1 MAAPTHPHSI
11 PKHEP
16 TPAEI
21 ARVTKRIRSGWS
33 DRERETRSVA
43 KSPGPYT
50 IPINVDL
57 GIYSSKPFRD
67 GDF

>member
-1 MAAPTHPHSI
+1 MAAPIHPQSI

-16 TPAEI
+16 TPSEI
-21 ARVTKRIRSGWS
+21 ARATERIRSGWS
-33 DRERETRSVA
+33 KRELERRAVD
-43 KSPGPYT
+43 KGPGPYT

-57 GIYSSKPFRD
+57 GVYPSKPFRD